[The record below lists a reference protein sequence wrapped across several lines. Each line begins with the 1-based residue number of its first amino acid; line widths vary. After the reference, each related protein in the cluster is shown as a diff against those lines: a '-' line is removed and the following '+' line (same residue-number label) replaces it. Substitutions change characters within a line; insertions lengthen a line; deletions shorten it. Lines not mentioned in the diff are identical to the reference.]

1 MPPPVGSVPLAT
13 GQAGAAGR
21 TGWEVR
27 WEVLLADPRAA
38 EHNDASAQLLVT
50 VEGDGGAVR
59 TLVTGDME
67 ETASAAWA
75 AGRRSDA
82 SPPPRVDELK
92 VAHHG
97 ARNGGLDVPEAVGA
111 RLHVVSVG
119 ADNDYGHPHPATI
132 SGLERLGPVARTDL
146 HGTLALV
153 PASDGSVRAVT
164 VRAPAGA
171 P

>member
-1 MPPPVGSVPLAT
+1 M
-13 GQAGAAGR
+13 
-21 TGWEVR
+21 
-27 WEVLLADPRAA
+27 
-38 EHNDASAQLLVT
+38 
-50 VEGDGGAVR
+50 
-59 TLVTGDME
+59 
-67 ETASAAWA
+67 
-75 AGRRSDA
+75 
-82 SPPPRVDELK
+82 
-92 VAHHG
+92 
-97 ARNGGLDVPEAVGA
+97 
-111 RLHVVSVG
+111 SVG